1 MYIKK
6 IIVSV
11 LVCFLLLPGAS
22 FASEPVFIGL
32 STADDNILGS
42 KADSSALQG
51 LTRAFLKS
59 RSFNVLSPEVLQA
72 TSNDVR
78 NSVFKG
84 LDSTS
89 LSKLTKK
96 YGIDLLLAYKPV
108 LKVQR
113 TQGNQDIAT
122 IVLTAKLID
131 CQDGAAVQEKTAE
144 WTFTISPK
152 NTDPANSLI
161 VSKAMRKLGNALGQA
176 MVNTK
181 EVVMLFLRFG

>member
-1 MYIKK
+1 MYNCKY
-6 IIVSV
+6 IV
-11 LVCFLLLPGAS
+11 LLLFYLLFLPYAS

-32 STADDNILGS
+32 STANANILGS

-51 LTRAFLKS
+51 LTRAFLMN
-59 RSFNVLSPEVLQA
+59 RSFNVLSPEVVQA
-72 TSNDVR
+72 TSSDVR

-84 LDSTS
+84 LDSSS

-96 YGIDLLLAYKPV
+96 HGIDLLLAYKPV
-108 LKVQR
+108 LKIQR
-113 TQGNQDIAT
+113 TNGSQDVAT

-131 CQDGAAVQEKTAE
+131 CRDGSAVQEKTGE
-144 WTFTISPK
+144 WTFTISSK

-176 MVNTK
+176 MVDTK